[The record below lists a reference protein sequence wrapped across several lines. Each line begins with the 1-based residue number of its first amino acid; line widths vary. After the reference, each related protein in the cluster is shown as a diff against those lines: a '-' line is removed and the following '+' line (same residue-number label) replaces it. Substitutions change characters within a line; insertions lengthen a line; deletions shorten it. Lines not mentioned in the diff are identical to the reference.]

1 MYKLMVLFFVVVQTE
16 KFSLVTVLTCGKW
29 GDVRWS
35 LLVGSYAYLI
45 HFSSI
50 FFLIFQTL
58 QILDSFQILS
68 PDSWAKTFWWTIKLS
83 WFPQILEPSPF
94 NIVYFCIPNRI
105 KDYFLLHPWSTYL
118 ILIRGRLPRINEMKW
133 NEEKR
138 SITLIL
144 IVVFKARRL
153 VSQQRQWGLGSW

>member
-1 MYKLMVLFFVVVQTE
+1 MYKLMVLFFVVQTE
-16 KFSLVTVLTCGKW
+16 FSLVTVLTCGKW

-83 WFPQILEPSPF
+83 WFPQIL
-94 NIVYFCIPNRI
+94 
-105 KDYFLLHPWSTYL
+105 
-118 ILIRGRLPRINEMKW
+118 
-133 NEEKR
+133 
-138 SITLIL
+138 
-144 IVVFKARRL
+144 
-153 VSQQRQWGLGSW
+153 